1 MSSLPK
7 VAAILAFATLV
18 VLAQSYRAAQFET
31 IPLPVICG
39 SLAFFVQWLAFIPA
53 WLLKTEKFYDLTG
66 SATYIAVVF
75 LALALSEEKSLRA
88 VLLTMMVA
96 LWAARLGLFLFS
108 RILID
113 DGDSRFDKI
122 KQSAPRF
129 FLTWTIQGLWVVVTA
144 AAAVAA
150 ISSSSSKPLGTIDY
164 LALIIW
170 GAGLLIETIADYQ
183 KRQFR
188 RRHGE
193 SAFIDSGLWRYSRH
207 PNYFGEILLWSGIA
221 LLAAPVLAGWQLISL
236 VSPLFVFFLLTRL
249 SGIPLLEA
257 KAQSKWGENE
267 NYMAYLRETS
277 RLVPMPKKKSG

>member
-7 VAAILAFATLV
+7 IAAILAFAALV

-144 AAAVAA
+144 AASVAA

-236 VSPLFVFFLLTRL
+236 ISPLFVFFLLTRL

-257 KAQSKWGENE
+257 KAQSKWGGNE